1 MTRPIALPVHFV
13 IALGLLMTAAMPDVQ
28 AAEAQPKVLHIA
40 FPAAES
46 GFDPARID
54 DTYSYDVAVH
64 IFESLYAY
72 DYLAVPVKIRPLTAA
87 SMPEHSAD
95 FRTWTIKLRPGIFFT
110 EDPAFKGRPRELVAQ
125 DYVYSY
131 KRYAD
136 PALNSPHW
144 SETFGLG
151 ISGLAAL
158 RQEAVDRKKPFDYDK
173 DIAGLRALDRYTLQF
188 RLDAPRPRLPQSL
201 IGGFRGAV
209 AREVVET
216 YGDGIMEHPVGTG
229 PFRLGQWRR
238 SSLIVLERNPGFRS
252 ITYDAEPAAD
262 DREAQAVLAR
272 LKGRRLPMVDRVE
285 IAIIDE
291 GQPRWLA
298 FLQGKLDQIDVP
310 SAFLPQAVPQRR
322 LAPYLEQ
329 RGIHA
334 NLVTTADVSYL
345 YFNMTDSLVG
355 GYAPERV
362 ALRRAIGLG
371 MDIPRQ
377 IRIVRGDLASVAQSP
392 IPAHTS
398 GYDPAFSSENG
409 EFNRAKAKAL
419 LDVYGYLDRNGDGWR
434 QRPDGSPLVLKV
446 ASEPDQNSR
455 RFDELFQSDMKAIG
469 LRVAFEIAQWPEH
482 EKAARAGA
490 LMIWQLGYGNVRPDG
505 LESLERLYGPAA
517 GGFNLSRFDLP
528 AMNALYERL
537 LALPDGPERDA
548 LFLEAKRLAIA
559 YLPEKTTVQRMY
571 AYLSQPWLVGYRP
584 KAFQT
589 GWYHMVDVDNGSSVA
604 LHARPA
610 TVAMEDRRR

>member
-1 MTRPIALPVHFV
+1 MTRPVALPARFIIALW
-13 IALGLLMTAAMPDVQ
+13 LLLAAAMPAAR
-28 AAEAQPKVLHIA
+28 AAEQPQKVLHIA

-54 DTYSYDVAVH
+54 DTYSYDVTVH
-64 IFESLYAY
+64 VFESLYAY

-87 SMPEHSAD
+87 GMPEHSAE
-95 FRTWTIKLRPGIFFT
+95 FRTWTIRLRPGIYFT
-110 EDPAFKGRPRELVAQ
+110 DDPAFKGRPRELVAQ

-158 RQEAVDRKKPFDYDK
+158 RQESLDRRKPFDYDK
-173 DIAGLRALDRYTLQF
+173 HIPGLRALDRYTLQF

-201 IGGFRGAV
+201 VGGFRGAV
-209 AREVVET
+209 AREVVEA
-216 YGDGIMEHPVGTG
+216 YGDRIMEHPVGTG

-238 SSLIVLERNPGFRS
+238 SSLIVLERNPGFRDV
-252 ITYDAEPAAD
+252 TYEAEPATD
-262 DREAQAVLAR
+262 DREAQAILAR
-272 LKGRRLPMVDRVE
+272 FKGRRLPMVDRVE
-285 IAIIDE
+285 ISIIDE

-298 FLQGKLDQIDVP
+298 FLGGKLDQIDVP
-310 SAFLPQAVPQRR
+310 STFVPQAVPQRR

-329 RGIHA
+329 RGIRA
-334 NLVTTADVSYL
+334 SLVMSADVSYL
-345 YFNMTDSLVG
+345 YFNMTDPLVG
-355 GYAPERV
+355 GHAPEQV

-377 IRIVRGDLASVAQSP
+377 IGIVRGGLAEVAQSP
-392 IPAHTS
+392 IPAYAS
-398 GYDPAFSSENG
+398 GYDPTFSSENG

-419 LDVYGYLDRNGDGWR
+419 LDVYGYLDRSGEGWR
-434 QRPDGSPLVLKV
+434 QRPDGSPLVLRM

-455 RFDELFQSDMKAIG
+455 RSDELFQSDMKAIG
-469 LRVAFEIAQWPEH
+469 LRVTFDVAQWPEH
-482 EKAARAGA
+482 LKAARSGG
-490 LMIWQLGYGNVRPDG
+490 LMMWRLGYGNVRPDG
-505 LESLERLYGPAA
+505 VESLERFYGPAA
-517 GGFNLSRFDLP
+517 GGLNLSRFDLP

-548 LFLEAKRLAIA
+548 LFLEAKRLEVA
-559 YLPEKTTVQRMY
+559 YMPEKTTVQRMY
-571 AYLSQPWLVGYRP
+571 AYLCQPWLVGYRP
-584 KAFQT
+584 KPFQT
-589 GWYHMVDVDNGSSVA
+589 GWYHMVDVDMSASLAVDT
-604 LHARPA
+604 RPA
-610 TVAMEDRRR
+610 RVAAVDRGR